1 MRKDFPELQKA
12 AQGQDLVDY
21 INALAS
27 HLGIKKFYP
36 VHSILLSLLSLS
48 SLSPTPLYLFPLLIL
63 AHSFERGVEKWLH

>member
-36 VHSILLSLLSLS
+36 VHSILL
-48 SLSPTPLYLFPLLIL
+48 YLR
-63 AHSFERGVEKWLH
+63 ERKREF